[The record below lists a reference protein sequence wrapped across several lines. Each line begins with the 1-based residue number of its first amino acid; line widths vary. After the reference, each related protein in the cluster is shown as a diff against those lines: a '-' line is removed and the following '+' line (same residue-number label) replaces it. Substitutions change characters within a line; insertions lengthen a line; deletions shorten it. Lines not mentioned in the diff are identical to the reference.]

1 MNLKSQVEQDIR
13 RAMKARSETELST
26 LRLLMAALKQQE
38 IDHRIE
44 LTDADV
50 LTIIEKMTKQRKES
64 LRIFREAQR
73 DELADKEQ
81 AELDILMSYM
91 PQQINP
97 GEAKA
102 AVQAAISEA
111 DAQGPKDMGKVMGI
125 LKYQLAGKADFS
137 ALSAI
142 VKEMLIK
149 HNS

>member
-1 MNLKSQVEQDIR
+1 
-13 RAMKARSETELST
+13 
-26 LRLLMAALKQQE
+26 MAALKQQE

-125 LKYQLAGKADFS
+125 LKSQLAGKADFS

-142 VKEMLIK
+142 VKEML
-149 HNS
+149 N

>member
-13 RAMKARSETELST
+13 MAMKARSETELST

-44 LTDADV
+44 LTDAAV
-50 LTIIEKMTKQRKES
+50 LTIIEKMIKQRKES

-73 DELADKEQ
+73 DELANKEQ

-97 GEAKA
+97 AEAKA
-102 AVQAAISEA
+102 AVQAAILEV
-111 DAQGPKDMGKVMGI
+111 DAQGLKDIGKVMNF
-125 LKYQLAGKADFS
+125 KVPTSWQSRFFS
-137 ALSAI
+137 PLR
-142 VKEMLIK
+142 
-149 HNS
+149 HR

>member
-44 LTDADV
+44 LTDAAV

-73 DELADKEQ
+73 DELANKEQ

-97 GEAKA
+97 AEAKA
-102 AVQAAISEA
+102 AVQAAILEV
-111 DAQGPKDMGKVMGI
+111 DAQGLKDMGKVMGI
-125 LKYQLAGKADFS
+125 LKSQLAGKADFS

-142 VKEMLIK
+142 VKEML
-149 HNS
+149 N

>member
-44 LTDADV
+44 LTDAAV
-50 LTIIEKMTKQRKES
+50 LTIIEKMIKQRKES

-73 DELADKEQ
+73 DELANKEQ
-81 AELDILMSYM
+81 AELDILRSYM

-97 GEAKA
+97 AEAKA
-102 AVQAAISEA
+102 AVQAAILEV
-111 DAQGPKDMGKVMGI
+111 DAQGLKDMGKVMGI
-125 LKYQLAGKADFS
+125 LKSQLAGKADFS
-137 ALSAI
+137 ALSTI
-142 VKEMLIK
+142 VKEML
-149 HNS
+149 N

>member
-44 LTDADV
+44 LTDAAV
-50 LTIIEKMTKQRKES
+50 LTIIEKMIKQRKES

-73 DELADKEQ
+73 DELANKEQ

-97 GEAKA
+97 AEAKA
-102 AVQAAISEA
+102 AVQAAILEV
-111 DAQGPKDMGKVMGI
+111 DAQGPKDMGRVMGI
-125 LKYQLAGKADFS
+125 LKSQLAGKADFS
-137 ALSAI
+137 ALSTI
-142 VKEMLIK
+142 VKEML
-149 HNS
+149 N

>member
-44 LTDADV
+44 LTDAAV
-50 LTIIEKMTKQRKES
+50 LTIIEKMIKQRKES

-73 DELADKEQ
+73 DELANKEQ

-97 GEAKA
+97 AEAKA
-102 AVQAAISEA
+102 AVQAAILEV

-125 LKYQLAGKADFS
+125 LKSQLAGKADFS

-142 VKEMLIK
+142 VKEML
-149 HNS
+149 N

>member
-44 LTDADV
+44 LTDAAV

-73 DELADKEQ
+73 DELANKEQ

-97 GEAKA
+97 AEAKA
-102 AVQAAISEA
+102 AVQAAILEV

-125 LKYQLAGKADFS
+125 LKSQLAGKADFS

-142 VKEMLIK
+142 VKEML
-149 HNS
+149 N

>member
-44 LTDADV
+44 LTDAAV
-50 LTIIEKMTKQRKES
+50 LTIIEKMIKQRKES

-73 DELADKEQ
+73 DELANKEQ

-97 GEAKA
+97 AEAKA
-102 AVQAAISEA
+102 AVQAAILEV
-111 DAQGPKDMGKVMGI
+111 DAQGPKDMGRVMGI
-125 LKYQLAGKADFS
+125 LKSQLAGKADFS

-142 VKEMLIK
+142 VKEML
-149 HNS
+149 N

>member
-44 LTDADV
+44 LTDAAV
-50 LTIIEKMTKQRKES
+50 LTIIEKMIKQRKES

-73 DELADKEQ
+73 DELANKEQ

-97 GEAKA
+97 AEAKA
-102 AVQAAISEA
+102 AVQAAILEV
-111 DAQGPKDMGKVMGI
+111 DAKGLKDMGKVMGI
-125 LKYQLAGKADFS
+125 LKSQLAGKADFS
-137 ALSAI
+137 ALSTI
-142 VKEMLIK
+142 VKEML
-149 HNS
+149 N

>member
-44 LTDADV
+44 LTDAAV
-50 LTIIEKMTKQRKES
+50 LTIIEKMIKQRKES

-73 DELADKEQ
+73 DELANKEQ

-97 GEAKA
+97 AEAKA
-102 AVQAAISEA
+102 AVQAAILEV
-111 DAQGPKDMGKVMGI
+111 DAQGLKDMGKVMGI
-125 LKYQLAGKADFS
+125 LKSQLAGKADFS
-137 ALSAI
+137 ALSTI
-142 VKEMLIK
+142 VKEML
-149 HNS
+149 N

>member
-44 LTDADV
+44 LTDAAV
-50 LTIIEKMTKQRKES
+50 LTIIEKMIKQRKES

-73 DELADKEQ
+73 DELANKEQ

-97 GEAKA
+97 AEAKA
-102 AVQAAISEA
+102 AVQAAILEV
-111 DAQGPKDMGKVMGI
+111 DAQGRKDMGKVMGI
-125 LKYQLAGKADFS
+125 LKSQLAGKADFS
-137 ALSAI
+137 ALSTI
-142 VKEMLIK
+142 VKEML
-149 HNS
+149 N

>member
-44 LTDADV
+44 LTDAAV
-50 LTIIEKMTKQRKES
+50 LTIIEKMIKQRKES

-73 DELADKEQ
+73 DELANKEQ

-97 GEAKA
+97 AEAKA
-102 AVQAAISEA
+102 AVQAAILEV
-111 DAQGPKDMGKVMGI
+111 DAQGLKDMGKVMGI
-125 LKYQLAGKADFS
+125 LKFQLAGKADFS
-137 ALSAI
+137 VLSAI
-142 VKEMLIK
+142 VKEML
-149 HNS
+149 N

>member
-44 LTDADV
+44 LTDAAV
-50 LTIIEKMTKQRKES
+50 LTIIEKMIKQRKES

-73 DELADKEQ
+73 DELANKEQ

-97 GEAKA
+97 AEAKV
-102 AVQAAISEA
+102 AVQAAILEV
-111 DAQGPKDMGKVMGI
+111 DAQGLKDMGKVMGI
-125 LKYQLAGKADFS
+125 LKSQLAGKADFS
-137 ALSAI
+137 ALSTI
-142 VKEMLIK
+142 VKEML
-149 HNS
+149 N

>member
-13 RAMKARSETELST
+13 RAMKARSKTELST

-44 LTDADV
+44 LTDAAV
-50 LTIIEKMTKQRKES
+50 LTIIEKMIKQRKES

-73 DELADKEQ
+73 DELANKEQ

-97 GEAKA
+97 AEAKA
-102 AVQAAISEA
+102 AVQAAILEV
-111 DAQGPKDMGKVMGI
+111 DAQSLKDMGKVMGI
-125 LKYQLAGKADFS
+125 LKSQLAGKADFS

-142 VKEMLIK
+142 VKEML
-149 HNS
+149 N

>member
-73 DELADKEQ
+73 DELANKEQ
-81 AELDILMSYM
+81 AELDILMSYR

-97 GEAKA
+97 AEAKA
-102 AVQAAISEA
+102 AVQAAILEV
-111 DAQGPKDMGKVMGI
+111 DAQGLKDMGKVMGI
-125 LKYQLAGKADFS
+125 LKSQLAGKADFS
-137 ALSAI
+137 ALSTI
-142 VKEMLIK
+142 VKEML
-149 HNS
+149 N

>member
-44 LTDADV
+44 LTDAAV
-50 LTIIEKMTKQRKES
+50 LTIIEKMIKQRKES

-73 DELADKEQ
+73 DELANKEQ

-97 GEAKA
+97 AEAKA
-102 AVQAAISEA
+102 AVQAAILEV
-111 DAQGPKDMGKVMGI
+111 DAQGLKDIGKVMGI
-125 LKYQLAGKADFS
+125 LKSQLAGKADFS
-137 ALSAI
+137 ALSTI
-142 VKEMLIK
+142 VKEML
-149 HNS
+149 N

>member
-1 MNLKSQVEQDIR
+1 MNLKSQVEQDTR

-44 LTDADV
+44 LTDAAV
-50 LTIIEKMTKQRKES
+50 LTIIEKMIKQRKES

-73 DELADKEQ
+73 DELANKEQ

-97 GEAKA
+97 AEAKA
-102 AVQAAISEA
+102 AVQAAILEV
-111 DAQGPKDMGKVMGI
+111 DAQGLKDMGKVMGI
-125 LKYQLAGKADFS
+125 LKSQLAGKADFS

-142 VKEMLIK
+142 VKEML
-149 HNS
+149 N

>member
-13 RAMKARSETELST
+13 RAMKARSETEFST

-44 LTDADV
+44 LTDAAV
-50 LTIIEKMTKQRKES
+50 LTIIEKMIKQRKES

-73 DELADKEQ
+73 DELANKEQ

-97 GEAKA
+97 AEAKA
-102 AVQAAISEA
+102 AVQAAILEV
-111 DAQGPKDMGKVMGI
+111 DAQGPKDMGRVMGI
-125 LKYQLAGKADFS
+125 LKSQLAGKADFS

-142 VKEMLIK
+142 VKEML
-149 HNS
+149 N

>member
-44 LTDADV
+44 LTDAAV
-50 LTIIEKMTKQRKES
+50 LTIIEKMIKQRKES

-73 DELADKEQ
+73 DELANIEQ

-97 GEAKA
+97 AEAKA
-102 AVQAAISEA
+102 AVQAAILEV
-111 DAQGPKDMGKVMGI
+111 DAQGLKDMGKVMGI
-125 LKYQLAGKADFS
+125 LKSQLAGKADFS
-137 ALSAI
+137 ALSTI
-142 VKEMLIK
+142 VKEML
-149 HNS
+149 N

>member
-125 LKYQLAGKADFS
+125 LKSQLAGKADFS

-142 VKEMLIK
+142 VKEML
-149 HNS
+149 N

>member
-44 LTDADV
+44 LTDAAV
-50 LTIIEKMTKQRKES
+50 LTIIEKMIKQRKES

-73 DELADKEQ
+73 DELANKEQ

-97 GEAKA
+97 AEAKA
-102 AVQAAISEA
+102 AVQAAILEV
-111 DAQGPKDMGKVMGI
+111 DAQGPRDMGRVMGI
-125 LKYQLAGKADFS
+125 LKSQLAGKADFS

-142 VKEMLIK
+142 VKEML
-149 HNS
+149 N

>member
-44 LTDADV
+44 LTDAAV

-64 LRIFREAQR
+64 LRIFSEAQR
-73 DELADKEQ
+73 DELANKEQ

-97 GEAKA
+97 AEAKA
-102 AVQAAISEA
+102 AVQAAILEV

-125 LKYQLAGKADFS
+125 LKSQLAGKADFS

-142 VKEMLIK
+142 VKEML
-149 HNS
+149 N

>member
-44 LTDADV
+44 LTDAAV
-50 LTIIEKMTKQRKES
+50 LTIIEKMIKQRKES

-73 DELADKEQ
+73 DELANKEQ

-97 GEAKA
+97 AEAKA
-102 AVQAAISEA
+102 AVQSAILEV
-111 DAQGPKDMGKVMGI
+111 DAQGLKDMGKVMGI
-125 LKYQLAGKADFS
+125 LKSQLAGKADFS
-137 ALSAI
+137 ALSTI
-142 VKEMLIK
+142 VKEML
-149 HNS
+149 N

>member
-44 LTDADV
+44 LTDAAV
-50 LTIIEKMTKQRKES
+50 LTIIEKMIKQRKES

-73 DELADKEQ
+73 DELANKEQ

-97 GEAKA
+97 AEAKA
-102 AVQAAISEA
+102 AVQAAILEV
-111 DAQGPKDMGKVMGI
+111 DAQGLKDMGKVMGI
-125 LKYQLAGKADFS
+125 LKSQLAGKADFS
-137 ALSAI
+137 ALSDI
-142 VKEMLIK
+142 VKEML
-149 HNS
+149 N

>member
-44 LTDADV
+44 LTDAAV
-50 LTIIEKMTKQRKES
+50 LTIIEKMIKQRKES

-73 DELADKEQ
+73 DELANKEQ
-81 AELDILMSYM
+81 AELDILMFYM

-97 GEAKA
+97 AEAKA
-102 AVQAAISEA
+102 AVQAAILEV
-111 DAQGPKDMGKVMGI
+111 DAQGLKDMGKVMGI
-125 LKYQLAGKADFS
+125 LKSQLAGKADFS
-137 ALSAI
+137 ALSTI
-142 VKEMLIK
+142 VKEML
-149 HNS
+149 N

>member
-44 LTDADV
+44 LTDAAV
-50 LTIIEKMTKQRKES
+50 LTIIEKMIKQRKES

-73 DELADKEQ
+73 DELANKEQ

-97 GEAKA
+97 AEAKA
-102 AVQAAISEA
+102 AVQAAILEV
-111 DAQGPKDMGKVMGI
+111 DARGLKDMGKVMGI
-125 LKYQLAGKADFS
+125 LKSQLAGKADFS
-137 ALSAI
+137 ALSDI
-142 VKEMLIK
+142 VKEML
-149 HNS
+149 N

>member
-44 LTDADV
+44 LTDAAV

-64 LRIFREAQR
+64 LRIFSEAQR
-73 DELADKEQ
+73 DELANKEQ

-102 AVQAAISEA
+102 AVQAAILEA
-111 DAQGPKDMGKVMGI
+111 NAQGPKDMGKVMGI
-125 LKYQLAGKADFS
+125 LKSQLAGKADFS

-149 HNS
+149 HTR

>member
-44 LTDADV
+44 LTDAAV
-50 LTIIEKMTKQRKES
+50 LTIIEKMIKQRKES

-73 DELADKEQ
+73 DELANKEQ
-81 AELDILMSYM
+81 AELEILMSYM

-97 GEAKA
+97 AEAKA
-102 AVQAAISEA
+102 AVQAAILEV
-111 DAQGPKDMGKVMGI
+111 DAQGLKDMGKVMGI
-125 LKYQLAGKADFS
+125 LKSQLAGKADFS
-137 ALSAI
+137 ALSTI
-142 VKEMLIK
+142 VKEML
-149 HNS
+149 N

>member
-44 LTDADV
+44 LTDAAV
-50 LTIIEKMTKQRKES
+50 LTIIEKMIKQRKES

-73 DELADKEQ
+73 DELANKEQ

-97 GEAKA
+97 AEAKA
-102 AVQAAISEA
+102 AVQAAILEV
-111 DAQGPKDMGKVMGI
+111 DAQGRKDMGKVMGI
-125 LKYQLAGKADFS
+125 LKSQLAGKADFS

-142 VKEMLIK
+142 VKEML
-149 HNS
+149 N

>member
-44 LTDADV
+44 LTDAAV
-50 LTIIEKMTKQRKES
+50 LTIIEKMIKQRKES

-73 DELADKEQ
+73 DELANKEQ

-97 GEAKA
+97 AEAKA
-102 AVQAAISEA
+102 AVQAAILEV
-111 DAQGPKDMGKVMGI
+111 DAQSLKDMGKVMGI
-125 LKYQLAGKADFS
+125 LKSQLAGKADFS

-142 VKEMLIK
+142 VKEML
-149 HNS
+149 N

>member
-44 LTDADV
+44 LTDAAV
-50 LTIIEKMTKQRKES
+50 LTIIEKMIKQRKES

-73 DELADKEQ
+73 DELANKEQ

-97 GEAKA
+97 AEAKA
-102 AVQAAISEA
+102 AVQAAILEV
-111 DAQGPKDMGKVMGI
+111 DAQGLKDMGKVMGI
-125 LKYQLAGKADFS
+125 LKSQLAGKADFS
-137 ALSAI
+137 VLSTI
-142 VKEMLIK
+142 VKEML
-149 HNS
+149 N

>member
-44 LTDADV
+44 LTDAAV
-50 LTIIEKMTKQRKES
+50 LTIIEKMIKQRKES

-73 DELADKEQ
+73 DELANKEQ

-97 GEAKA
+97 AEAKA
-102 AVQAAISEA
+102 AVQAAILEV
-111 DAQGPKDMGKVMGI
+111 DAQGLKDMGKVMGA
-125 LKYQLAGKADFS
+125 LKSKHADTNN
-137 ALSAI
+137 
-142 VKEMLIK
+142 KT
-149 HNS
+149 

>member
-44 LTDADV
+44 LTDAAV
-50 LTIIEKMTKQRKES
+50 LTIIEKMIKQRKES

-73 DELADKEQ
+73 DELANKEQ

-125 LKYQLAGKADFS
+125 LKSQLAGKADFS
-137 ALSAI
+137 ALSTI
-142 VKEMLIK
+142 VKEML
-149 HNS
+149 N

>member
-44 LTDADV
+44 LTDAAV
-50 LTIIEKMTKQRKES
+50 LTIIEKMIKQRKES

-73 DELADKEQ
+73 DELANKEQ

-102 AVQAAISEA
+102 AVQAAILEA

-125 LKYQLAGKADFS
+125 LKSQLAGKADFS

-142 VKEMLIK
+142 VKEML
-149 HNS
+149 N

>member
-50 LTIIEKMTKQRKES
+50 LTIIEKMIKQRKES

-125 LKYQLAGKADFS
+125 LKSQLAGKADFS

-142 VKEMLIK
+142 VKEML
-149 HNS
+149 N

>member
-44 LTDADV
+44 LTDAAV
-50 LTIIEKMTKQRKES
+50 LTIIEKMIKQRKES

-73 DELADKEQ
+73 DELANKEQ

-97 GEAKA
+97 AEAKA
-102 AVQAAISEA
+102 AVQAAILEV

-125 LKYQLAGKADFS
+125 LKSQLAGKADFS
-137 ALSAI
+137 ALYAI
-142 VKEMLIK
+142 VKEML
-149 HNS
+149 N